1 MATKGTSQAQGT
13 VVTELCLAPDDSW
26 DSTRGAP
33 RKQRK
38 GRREVHGRKHSQ
50 GQMEEPMESL
60 APPVPP
66 RGPELV
72 PQCIG
77 ELQRYS
83 SNGHNSH
90 TSLNGYA
97 GHPHVA
103 DLSHQHTNGR
113 GKSYSSMNGFGFI
126 ESQDTFQ
133 RFGRDVFLHK
143 EHNLGMPQA
152 RDMQPPTYQPPPN
165 PGCHQVAAPPSCYAT
180 RIS

>member
-1 MATKGTSQAQGT
+1 
-13 VVTELCLAPDDSW
+13 
-26 DSTRGAP
+26 
-33 RKQRK
+33 
-38 GRREVHGRKHSQ
+38 
-50 GQMEEPMESL
+50 MEEPMESL

-83 SNGHNSH
+83 SNGH
-90 TSLNGYA
+90 A
-97 GHPHVA
+97 GHPCIGY
-103 DLSHQHTNGR
+103 LSYHRTNGR
-113 GKSYSSMNGFGFI
+113 IKSYSSMNGFGFI
-126 ESQDTFQ
+126 ESQETFQ

-143 EHNLGMPQA
+143 EHHLGMHQA